1 MKIAI
6 IKWIDS
12 TLHGTDTIKG
22 DDKNLKPMEGFSCGL
37 LVKQDKDGVTIATDY
52 WGKNEWRNCE
62 TIYRK
67 QIKHITIKE
76 IQ

>member
-12 TLHGTDTIKG
+12 ALHGTDTIKG
-22 DDKNLKPMEGFSCGL
+22 TDNTLKPMEGLSCGL
-37 LVKQDKDGVTIATDY
+37 LVKKDKDGVTIATDY
-52 WGKNEWRNCE
+52 WGNDEWRNCE

-67 QIKHITIKE
+67 QIVSIK
-76 IQ
+76 IKNV